1 MNSNFLL
8 TFTATDKYQEEN
20 FKMSGDE
27 IQAHFPKQLEMLQ
40 NSPCSAVAMPNKN
53 GDCTVII
60 EKIESS
66 LGINGQSNH
75 HRTA

>member
-1 MNSNFLL
+1 MDAKFLL
-8 TFTATDKYQEEN
+8 TFTATDKYQEES
-20 FKMSGDE
+20 FEMSGDE
-27 IQAHFPKQLEMLQ
+27 IQANYPKQLEMLQ

-66 LGINGQSNH
+66 SGING
-75 HRTA
+75 